1 MKLARIEKRTFSEN
15 SAVELLPLITG
26 APDPIITKTVGIDS
40 ATNDTF
46 NPRLNI
52 AYYPND
58 DSMVYFEAAKGFRS
72 GAITST
78 SIMTASNAT
87 LGGTNYDNA
96 SEPDTL
102 WNYTLGGKWDLGSV
116 QIDLAAF
123 FYDWG
128 DAQIEISPALQTI
141 VIPIGDIEGR
151 GIDLTIAWDTPIDG
165 LSPWF
170 FVIFS
175 FVIVFLVSYFFY
187 KTKAG
192 LILRAVGESHNSAH
206 ALGYSVIKIRF
217 LSILF
222 GGSMCALAGSYI
234 SICYAPMWQEGMTAG
249 RGWIALALVVFATW
263 KPERVLIGA
272 YIFGGV
278 TILQM
283 NLQALGLRFPGQ
295 FFSMA
300 PYVAT
305 IIVLVLIS
313 SNKLRIKLSAPA
325 SLTIPFY
332 KGR

>member
-1 MKLARIEKRTFSEN
+1 MNLDLILGILQIVLIATTPLVFAGIGGLVTEKSGVLNLGVEGMMLVGAV
-15 SAVELLPLITG
+15 SAFIILVITG
-26 APDPIITKTVGIDS
+26 S
-40 ATNDTF
+40 
-46 NPRLNI
+46 
-52 AYYPND
+52 
-58 DSMVYFEAAKGFRS
+58 YF
-72 GAITST
+72 
-78 SIMTASNAT
+78 
-87 LGGTNYDNA
+87 L
-96 SEPDTL
+96 
-102 WNYTLGGKWDLGSV
+102 
-116 QIDLAAF
+116 AF
-123 FYDWG
+123 FVSILSG
-128 DAQIEISPALQTI
+128 IIMSGLFAFLVLFLMSNQIATGLA
-141 VIPIGDIEGR
+141 
-151 GIDLTIAWDTPIDG
+151 LTIFGIGLSSMLGKQYIGTPIDG

-175 FVIVFLVSYFFY
+175 FLIVFLVSYFFY

-217 LSILF
+217 LSIIF

>member
-1 MKLARIEKRTFSEN
+1 MNLDLILGILQIVLIATTPLVFAGIGELVTEKSGVLNLGVEGMMLVGAV
-15 SAVELLPLITG
+15 SAFIILVITG
-26 APDPIITKTVGIDS
+26 S
-40 ATNDTF
+40 
-46 NPRLNI
+46 
-52 AYYPND
+52 
-58 DSMVYFEAAKGFRS
+58 YF
-72 GAITST
+72 
-78 SIMTASNAT
+78 
-87 LGGTNYDNA
+87 L
-96 SEPDTL
+96 
-102 WNYTLGGKWDLGSV
+102 
-116 QIDLAAF
+116 AF
-123 FYDWG
+123 FVSILSG
-128 DAQIEISPALQTI
+128 IIMSGLFAFLVLFLMSNQIATGLA
-141 VIPIGDIEGR
+141 
-151 GIDLTIAWDTPIDG
+151 LTIFGIGLSSMLGKQYIGTPIDG

-175 FVIVFLVSYFFY
+175 FLIVFLVSYFFY

-305 IIVLVLIS
+305 IIVLVLFS

>member
-1 MKLARIEKRTFSEN
+1 MNLDLILGILQIVLIATTPLVFAGIGELVTEKSGVLNLGVEGMMLVGAV
-15 SAVELLPLITG
+15 SAFIILVITG
-26 APDPIITKTVGIDS
+26 S
-40 ATNDTF
+40 
-46 NPRLNI
+46 
-52 AYYPND
+52 
-58 DSMVYFEAAKGFRS
+58 YF
-72 GAITST
+72 
-78 SIMTASNAT
+78 
-87 LGGTNYDNA
+87 L
-96 SEPDTL
+96 
-102 WNYTLGGKWDLGSV
+102 
-116 QIDLAAF
+116 AF
-123 FYDWG
+123 FVSILSG
-128 DAQIEISPALQTI
+128 IIMSGLFAFLVLFLMSNQIATGLA
-141 VIPIGDIEGR
+141 
-151 GIDLTIAWDTPIDG
+151 LTIFGIGLSSMLGKQYIGTPIDG

-175 FVIVFLVSYFFY
+175 FLIVFLVSYFFY

-217 LSILF
+217 LSIIF

-300 PYVAT
+300 PYIAT